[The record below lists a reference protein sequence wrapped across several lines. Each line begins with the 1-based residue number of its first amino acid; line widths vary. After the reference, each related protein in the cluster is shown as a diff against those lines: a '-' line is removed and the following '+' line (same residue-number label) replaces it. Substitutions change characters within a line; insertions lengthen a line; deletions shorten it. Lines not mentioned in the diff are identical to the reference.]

1 MNPRVPTGLSPSP
14 PPPPPHSSLLTS
26 SPDLDLTTNMM
37 SHQVDETNAAV
48 TANPAPLAGTRRRRA
63 DNDED
68 EVARPTMRRRLN
80 NGYYNDHE
88 LEAYQQK
95 PLITHQAEKTLTCQN
110 EDLAG
115 RILWL
120 GNEGLEKMEP
130 RDSLTAPHPV
140 VIMSPRVA
148 ANGTVKFLVCT
159 SFNGLILAERF
170 PENSDRRPE
179 LAKQVRSYFLPIE
192 GCTERHPDDPIR
204 NFTIKTTKRPHSK
217 KRSSYVNTMVLR
229 TTQFD
234 CLEAYRDGNIYRG
247 GSYSQDYSIDELS
260 YQRLVLFRKNRKP
273 PPENILRW
281 GTMFK
286 VVKKAKTKNKTKG
299 NKKTA

>member
-1 MNPRVPTGLSPSP
+1 MNPRVPTELSPS
-14 PPPPPHSSLLTS
+14 PPPPHSSLLTS
-26 SPDLDLTTNMM
+26 SLDLDLTTNIM

-48 TANPAPLAGTRRRRA
+48 TTNPAPLAGTRRRRA
-63 DNDED
+63 DNNDKD
-68 EVARPTMRRRLN
+68 EVARPIMRRRLN

-88 LEAYQQK
+88 AYLQK
-95 PLITHQAEKTLTCQN
+95 PPITHQAEKTLTCQN

-120 GNEGLEKMEP
+120 GNEGLKKMEP

-140 VIMSPRVA
+140 VIMSPRVK
-148 ANGTVKFLVCT
+148 ANGTVDFLVCT
-159 SFNGLILAERF
+159 SFNGLNLAERF
-170 PENSDRRPE
+170 PEDSDRRPE

-204 NFTIKTTKRPHSK
+204 NFMVQTTKRPAHSK

-234 CLEAYRDGNIYRG
+234 CLEAYRDGNIQDG

-260 YQRLVLFRKNRKP
+260 YQRLDLFRKNQDP

-286 VVKKAKTKNKTKG
+286 VKKAKTNKTKG
-299 NKKTA
+299 NKKTS